1 MNSFSRWL
9 ARIELARGAA
19 IWLGLAVLAVP
30 AAYGFAAY
38 FAKPTPAGIAAA
50 AALVAVTGSG
60 LLYAWRPGTGGS
72 GD

>member
-1 MNSFSRWL
+1 MTSFSRWL
-9 ARIELARGAA
+9 ARIELARAA
-19 IWLGLAVLAVP
+19 AVWLGLSLLAVV

-38 FAKPTPAGIAAA
+38 YSKPTPGGLAAA
-50 AALVAVTGSG
+50 AALVVVAGSG